1 MKLNFVLKKKKK
13 IKPQAHLDF
22 IQSYKMTITF
32 RIQGFHMVIKTYKT
46 YFVLLVGEDHVNDL
60 TRGLNIF
67 FIARIDIINEK
78 CLNKTI
84 PCSFF

>member
-13 IKPQAHLDF
+13 IKPQAHLEF

-32 RIQGFHMVIKTYKT
+32 RIQGVHIVIKT
-46 YFVLLVGEDHVNDL
+46 YFVLLVGEEHVNDI

-67 FIARIDIINEK
+67 FIISEK

-84 PCSFF
+84 SCSYCFTSI